1 MLPARPSLPSPDTPP
16 TADDTIARRRAFD
29 YYYLQALAL
38 KEQESHDDA
47 LEMFEHCLSIEP
59 NSPAVL
65 FELSNYYMFLGKKSE
80 ALALMQQAVKE

>member
-1 MLPARPSLPSPDTPP
+1 MNSYRVIIVTLMLMLGAAMLPARSSLPSTDTPP

-47 LEMFEHCLSIEP
+47 LYQTVF
-59 NSPAVL
+59 
-65 FELSNYYMFLGKKSE
+65 
-80 ALALMQQAVKE
+80 ALLR